1 MRQKP
6 LPIRS
11 DIRLRRRET
20 LDLIYKI
27 METVLPFSFMQFD
40 FMKNAL
46 LAVLLLTPLFGML
59 GTMAVN
65 NKMAFFS
72 DALGHSALTGIAIGV
87 VLGIGNP
94 IVCMVI
100 FGILF
105 GLGIRKVKSSAK
117 ASSDT
122 VISVFSSASIAI
134 GIVILSQNGGFAKF
148 SSYLIGDIL
157 TVSPSYVKILAVVLI
172 ATYIVWYFLFNKLL
186 LTSINP
192 SLSASRGIK
201 NAVVENIFVVLLAT
215 VVMLSI
221 KQVGILT
228 INSLLILPAASA
240 RNIASNSR
248 QYHIS
253 ATIIAMVCGVLGL
266 ILSFYMNTSAG
277 ASMVILLAVVYFAT
291 YLKAKA

>member
-1 MRQKP
+1 M
-6 LPIRS
+6 
-11 DIRLRRRET
+11 
-20 LDLIYKI
+20 DLIYKI

-172 ATYIVWYFLFNKLL
+172 ATYVVWYFLFNKLL

>member
-1 MRQKP
+1 M
-6 LPIRS
+6 
-11 DIRLRRRET
+11 
-20 LDLIYKI
+20 DLIYKI
-27 METVLPFSFMQFD
+27 METVLPFSFIQFD

-46 LAVLLLTPLFGML
+46 LAVILLTPLFGML

-221 KQVGILT
+221 TQVGILT

>member
-1 MRQKP
+1 M
-6 LPIRS
+6 
-11 DIRLRRRET
+11 
-20 LDLIYKI
+20 DLIYKI

-40 FMKNAL
+40 FMKTAL

>member
-1 MRQKP
+1 M
-6 LPIRS
+6 
-11 DIRLRRRET
+11 
-20 LDLIYKI
+20 DLIYKI

-157 TVSPSYVKILAVVLI
+157 TVSPSYVKILAVILT

-201 NAVVENIFVVLLAT
+201 NAVVENVFVILLAT

-221 KQVGILT
+221 TQVGILT